1 MTTVEYIR
9 ELYQE
14 AKAEHGEDDP
24 WTLRLKRQL
33 DSANRNEGEVDSEP
47 LPSGEPGQGRRGRI
61 ETRAID
67 GRDLRLSWS
76 LQGI

>member
-24 WTLRLKRQL
+24 WTQQLRRQL
-33 DSANRNEGEVDSEP
+33 AAKERNRNRSSASHFLVGSRARDDEADRPRPVK
-47 LPSGEPGQGRRGRI
+47 LPSPGEEPPQ
-61 ETRAID
+61 
-67 GRDLRLSWS
+67 
-76 LQGI
+76 

>member
-33 DSANRNEGEVDSEP
+33 DSKIRNRNRSTASHFLVGS
-47 LPSGEPGQGRRGRI
+47 
-61 ETRAID
+61 RA
-67 GRDLRLSWS
+67 RDDEAESKPA
-76 LQGI
+76 Q